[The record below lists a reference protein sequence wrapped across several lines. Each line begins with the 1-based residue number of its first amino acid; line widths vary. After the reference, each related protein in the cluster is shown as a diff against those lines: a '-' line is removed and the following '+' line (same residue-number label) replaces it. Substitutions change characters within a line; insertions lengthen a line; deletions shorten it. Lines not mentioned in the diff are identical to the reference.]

1 MTSGKFG
8 MTFESIVTGRSLRAQ
23 AQIACAAIAGAGA
36 SIAIA
41 PDLRGVLGA
50 LLALMM
56 LSIALTDARH
66 GIIPDEWNAAG
77 LTLAILNAVLQNP
90 DRVVEAMAAAV
101 LRGGVLALLFLGLRV
116 AYRGLRGREG
126 IGLGDVKLAVVA
138 GAWLDWLTMAI
149 AVEVAAVA
157 GLVTYLVRRYWLGRQ
172 LHMTSRLP
180 FGLFFAPAIWLGWL
194 LETTM
199 VLAPPFGRFS

>member
-1 MTSGKFG
+1 
-8 MTFESIVTGRSLRAQ
+8 MTFATTLAGRSVRAH
-23 AQIACAAIAGAGA
+23 APIACVAIIGAGT
-36 SIAIA
+36 SIAVA

-50 LLALMM
+50 LLALLM
-56 LSIALTDARH
+56 LAIALTDARL
-66 GIIPDEWNAAG
+66 GIIPDEWNSAG
-77 LTLAILNAVLQNP
+77 LSLALLNALLQNP
-90 DRVVEAMAAAV
+90 DTMVEAMAAAV

-149 AVEVAAVA
+149 VIELAAMA
-157 GLVTYLVRRYWLGRQ
+157 GLVTYLVRRYWFGQR

-180 FGLFFAPAIWLGWL
+180 FGVFFAPAIWLGWL
-194 LETTM
+194 LETTL
-199 VLAPPFGRFS
+199 VLAPQLGRFAWP

>member
-1 MTSGKFG
+1 
-8 MTFESIVTGRSLRAQ
+8 MTFESIVSGRSMRAQ
-23 AQIACAAIAGAGA
+23 AQVACVAIIGVGT
-36 SIAIA
+36 SIAVA

-50 LLALMM
+50 LLALIM
-56 LSIALTDARH
+56 LAIALTDGRL

-77 LTLAILNAVLQNP
+77 LTLAVLNAVLQNP
-90 DRVVEAMAAAV
+90 DTMVEAMAAAV

-138 GAWLDWLTMAI
+138 GAWLDWLTIPI
-149 AVEVAAVA
+149 AVELAAVA
-157 GLVTYLVRRYWLGRQ
+157 GLMTYLVRRCWLGRP
-172 LHMTSRLP
+172 LHRTSRLP

-194 LETTM
+194 LQITM
-199 VLAPPFGRFS
+199 VLASPLGRFSWS

>member
-1 MTSGKFG
+1 MTLE
-8 MTFESIVTGRSLRAQ
+8 TTLAGRSLRAQ
-23 AQIACAAIAGAGA
+23 AQIACVAIIGAGT
-36 SIAIA
+36 SIAFA
-41 PDLRGVLGA
+41 PNLHGVLGA
-50 LLALMM
+50 LLALLM
-56 LSIALTDARH
+56 LAIALTDARL
-66 GIIPDEWNAAG
+66 GIIPDEWNSAA
-77 LTLAILNAVLQNP
+77 LSLALLNALLQNP
-90 DRVVEAMAAAV
+90 DTMVEAMAAAV

-149 AVEVAAVA
+149 VVELAAVA
-157 GLVTYLVRRYWLGRQ
+157 GLATYLVRRYWLGRQ

-180 FGLFFAPAIWLGWL
+180 FGLFFAPAIWFGWL

-199 VLAPPFGRFS
+199 VLAPSLGRFS

>member
-1 MTSGKFG
+1 
-8 MTFESIVTGRSLRAQ
+8 MTFESIVSGRSMRAQ
-23 AQIACAAIAGAGA
+23 TQVACVAIIGVGT
-36 SIAIA
+36 SIAVA

-50 LLALMM
+50 LLALIM
-56 LSIALTDARH
+56 LAIALTDGRL

-77 LTLAILNAVLQNP
+77 LTLAVLNAVLQNP
-90 DRVVEAMAAAV
+90 DTMVEAMAAAV

-138 GAWLDWLTMAI
+138 GAWLDWLTIPI
-149 AVEVAAVA
+149 AVELAALA
-157 GLVTYLVRRYWLGRQ
+157 GLTTYLVRRCWLGTP
-172 LHMTSRLP
+172 LHRTSRLP

-194 LETTM
+194 LQITM
-199 VLAPPFGRFS
+199 VLAPPLRRFSWL

>member
-1 MTSGKFG
+1 
-8 MTFESIVTGRSLRAQ
+8 MTFESIVSGRSMRAQ
-23 AQIACAAIAGAGA
+23 TQVACVAIIGVGT
-36 SIAIA
+36 SIAVA

-50 LLALMM
+50 LLALIM
-56 LSIALTDARH
+56 LAIALTDGRL

-77 LTLAILNAVLQNP
+77 LTLAVLNAVLQNP
-90 DRVVEAMAAAV
+90 DTMVEAMAAAV

-138 GAWLDWLTMAI
+138 GAWLDWLTIPI
-149 AVEVAAVA
+149 AVELAAVA
-157 GLVTYLVRRYWLGRQ
+157 GLMTYVARRCWLGRP
-172 LHMTSRLP
+172 LHRTSRLP

-194 LETTM
+194 LQITM
-199 VLAPPFGRFS
+199 VLASPLGRFSWS